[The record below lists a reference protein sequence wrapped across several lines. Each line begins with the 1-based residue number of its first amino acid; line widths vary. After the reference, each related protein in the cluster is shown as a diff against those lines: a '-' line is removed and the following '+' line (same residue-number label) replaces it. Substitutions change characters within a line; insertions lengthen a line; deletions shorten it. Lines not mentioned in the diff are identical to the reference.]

1 MSVPTNSPQ
10 LSGYPGAHNPQGAS
24 PYQGSAQQGASPY
37 QGSAQQGAT
46 PYQGSAQ
53 QGASPYQGATP
64 YQGSAQQ
71 GATPSQGSAQ
81 QGAAPYPGGLPQSYP
96 GSAPQPYGG
105 AQTQASTKKIPIA
118 FILGIAVWVAIF
130 LIIGVTVLMIW
141 DSADE
146 SASARAGIAVVPMFG
161 FLVVVPPLVLFG
173 LIAGG
178 SANKRL
184 MTRKQLI
191 MNRIGIGLSVAPF
204 IVFFLLYAGIIIAE
218 MVERGH

>member
-1 MSVPTNSPQ
+1 MSVPTNNPQ

-24 PYQGSAQQGASPY
+24 PYQG
-37 QGSAQQGAT
+37 AT

-53 QGASPYQGATP
+53 QGAS
-64 YQGSAQQ
+64 
-71 GATPSQGSAQ
+71 
-81 QGAAPYPGGLPQSYP
+81 PYPGGLPQSYP

-105 AQTQASTKKIPIA
+105 AQTQASTKKIPTA

-130 LIIGVTVLMIW
+130 LIIGVTALMIW
-141 DSADE
+141 SSADE
-146 SASARAGIAVVPMFG
+146 SASERSGIAVIPMFG

-173 LIAGG
+173 LITGG

-204 IVFFLLYAGIIIAE
+204 VAFFLLYAGIIIAE
-218 MVERGH
+218 MVERGL

>member
-1 MSVPTNSPQ
+1 MSVPTNNPQ
-10 LSGYPGAHNPQGAS
+10 LSGYLGAHNPQGAS
-24 PYQGSAQQGASPY
+24 PYR
-37 QGSAQQGAT
+37 GAT

-71 GATPSQGSAQ
+71 GAS
-81 QGAAPYPGGLPQSYP
+81 PYPGGLPQSYP

-105 AQTQASTKKIPIA
+105 AQTQASTKKIPTA

-130 LIIGVTVLMIW
+130 LIIGVTALMIW
-141 DSADE
+141 SSADE
-146 SASARAGIAVVPMFG
+146 SASERSGIAVIPMFG

-173 LIAGG
+173 LITGG

-204 IVFFLLYAGIIIAE
+204 VAFFLLYAGIIIAE
-218 MVERGH
+218 MVERGL

>member
-1 MSVPTNSPQ
+1 MSVPTNNPQ

-24 PYQGSAQQGASPY
+24 PYQG
-37 QGSAQQGAT
+37 AT

-53 QGASPYQGATP
+53 QGAAPYQGATP
-64 YQGSAQQ
+64 YQGSV
-71 GATPSQGSAQ
+71 
-81 QGAAPYPGGLPQSYP
+81 PQSYP
-96 GSAPQPYGG
+96 GGAPQPYGG
-105 AQTQASTKKIPIA
+105 AQTQASTKKIPTA

-141 DSADE
+141 NSADE
-146 SASARAGIAVVPMFG
+146 SASARDGIAVIPMFG
-161 FLVVVPPLVLFG
+161 FLVVVPPLTLFG
-173 LIAGG
+173 LITGA

-204 IVFFLLYAGIIIAE
+204 VVFFLFYAVGMIA
-218 MVERGH
+218 MLVERGH

>member
-1 MSVPTNSPQ
+1 MSVPTNNPQ

-24 PYQGSAQQGASPY
+24 PYQG
-37 QGSAQQGAT
+37 AT

-53 QGASPYQGATP
+53 QGAAPYQGATP

-71 GATPSQGSAQ
+71 GA
-81 QGAAPYPGGLPQSYP
+81 APYPGGVPQSYP
-96 GSAPQPYGG
+96 GGAPQPYGG
-105 AQTQASTKKIPIA
+105 AQTQASTKKIPTA

-141 DSADE
+141 NSADE
-146 SASARAGIAVVPMFG
+146 SASARDGIAVIPMFG
-161 FLVVVPPLVLFG
+161 FLVVVPPLTLFG

-204 IVFFLLYAGIIIAE
+204 VVFFLLYAGIIIAE

>member
-1 MSVPTNSPQ
+1 MSVPTNNPQ
-10 LSGYPGAHNPQGAS
+10 LSGYPGAHNPQGA
-24 PYQGSAQQGASPY
+24 
-37 QGSAQQGAT
+37 T

-53 QGASPYQGATP
+53 QGAAPYQGATP

-71 GATPSQGSAQ
+71 GA
-81 QGAAPYPGGLPQSYP
+81 APYPGGVPQSYPGGAPQSYP

-105 AQTQASTKKIPIA
+105 AQTQASTKKIPTA

-141 DSADE
+141 NSADE
-146 SASARAGIAVVPMFG
+146 SASARDGIAVIPMFG

-204 IVFFLLYAGIIIAE
+204 VVFFLLYAGIIIAE
-218 MVERGH
+218 MVERGL

>member
-1 MSVPTNSPQ
+1 MSVPTNNPQ
-10 LSGYPGAHNPQGAS
+10 LSGYPGAHNPQGAT
-24 PYQGSAQQGASPY
+24 PY

-71 GATPSQGSAQ
+71 GATP
-81 QGAAPYPGGLPQSYP
+81 YPGGVPQSYP

-105 AQTQASTKKIPIA
+105 AQTQASTKKIPTA

-204 IVFFLLYAGIIIAE
+204 VVFFLLYAGIIIAE
-218 MVERGH
+218 MVERGL

>member
-24 PYQGSAQQGASPY
+24 PYQGSAQQGA
-37 QGSAQQGAT
+37 T
-46 PYQGSAQ
+46 PY
-53 QGASPYQGATP
+53 
-64 YQGSAQQ
+64 
-71 GATPSQGSAQ
+71 QGSAQ
-81 QGAAPYPGGLPQSYP
+81 QGAAPYPGGVPQSYP
-96 GSAPQPYGG
+96 GGAPQPYGG
-105 AQTQASTKKIPIA
+105 AQTQASTKKIPTA
-118 FILGIAVWVAIF
+118 FFLGIAVWVAIF

-141 DSADE
+141 SSADE
-146 SASARAGIAVVPMFG
+146 SAPERSGIVVIPMFG

-204 IVFFLLYAGIIIAE
+204 VVFFLLYAGIIIAE
-218 MVERGH
+218 MVERGL

>member
-1 MSVPTNSPQ
+1 MSVPTNNPQ
-10 LSGYPGAHNPQGAS
+10 LSGYPGVLNPQGAS
-24 PYQGSAQQGASPY
+24 AY
-37 QGSAQQGAT
+37 QGAT

-53 QGASPYQGATP
+53 QGAAPYQGATP

-71 GATPSQGSAQ
+71 GA
-81 QGAAPYPGGLPQSYP
+81 APYPGGAPQSYPGGVPQSYP

-105 AQTQASTKKIPIA
+105 AQTQASTKKIPTA

-130 LIIGVTVLMIW
+130 LIIGVTALMIW
-141 DSADE
+141 SSADE
-146 SASARAGIAVVPMFG
+146 SASERSGIAVIPMFG

-173 LIAGG
+173 LITGG

-204 IVFFLLYAGIIIAE
+204 VAFFLLYAGIIIAE
-218 MVERGH
+218 MVERGL

>member
-1 MSVPTNSPQ
+1 MSVPTNNPQ
-10 LSGYPGAHNPQGAS
+10 LSGYLGAHNP
-24 PYQGSAQQGASPY
+24 
-37 QGSAQQGAT
+37 
-46 PYQGSAQ
+46 

-71 GATPSQGSAQ
+71 GAAPYQGATPYQGSAQ
-81 QGAAPYPGGLPQSYP
+81 QGAAPYPGGVPQSYPGGAPQSYP

-105 AQTQASTKKIPIA
+105 AQTQASTKKIPTA

-141 DSADE
+141 NSADE
-146 SASARAGIAVVPMFG
+146 SASARDGIAVIPMFG

-204 IVFFLLYAGIIIAE
+204 VVFFLLYAGIIIAE
-218 MVERGH
+218 MVERGL

>member
-1 MSVPTNSPQ
+1 MSVPTNNPQ

-24 PYQGSAQQGASPY
+24 PY
-37 QGSAQQGAT
+37 QGAT

-71 GATPSQGSAQ
+71 GASPYPGATPYQGSAQ
-81 QGAAPYPGGLPQSYP
+81 QGASPYPGGLPQSYP

-105 AQTQASTKKIPIA
+105 AQTQASTKKIPTA

-130 LIIGVTVLMIW
+130 LIIGVTALMIW
-141 DSADE
+141 SSADE
-146 SASARAGIAVVPMFG
+146 SASERSGIAVIPMFG

-173 LIAGG
+173 LITGG

-204 IVFFLLYAGIIIAE
+204 VAFFLLYAGIIIAE
-218 MVERGH
+218 MVERGL

>member
-1 MSVPTNSPQ
+1 MSIPTNNPQ
-10 LSGYPGAHNPQGAS
+10 LSGYPGAHNPQGAT
-24 PYQGSAQQGASPY
+24 PYQGSAQQGAMPYQGASPY
-37 QGSAQQGAT
+37 QGSAQQGA
-46 PYQGSAQ
+46 
-53 QGASPYQGATP
+53 
-64 YQGSAQQ
+64 
-71 GATPSQGSAQ
+71 
-81 QGAAPYPGGLPQSYP
+81 APYPGGVPQSYP

-105 AQTQASTKKIPIA
+105 AQTQATTKKIPTA

-204 IVFFLLYAGIIIAE
+204 VVFFLLYAGIIIAE
-218 MVERGH
+218 MVERGL

>member
-24 PYQGSAQQGASPY
+24 PYQGSAQQGATPYQGSAQQGAAPY

-46 PYQGSAQ
+46 PYQGT
-53 QGASPYQGATP
+53 TP
-64 YQGSAQQ
+64 Y
-71 GATPSQGSAQ
+71 QGSAQ
-81 QGAAPYPGGLPQSYP
+81 QGAAPYPGGVPQSYP

-105 AQTQASTKKIPIA
+105 AQTQVSTKKIPAA

-204 IVFFLLYAGIIIAE
+204 VVFFLLYAGSIIVTMI
-218 MVERGH
+218 ERGL

>member
-1 MSVPTNSPQ
+1 MSVPTNNPQ
-10 LSGYPGAHNPQGAS
+10 LSGYPGVLNPQGAS
-24 PYQGSAQQGASPY
+24 AY
-37 QGSAQQGAT
+37 QGAT

-53 QGASPYQGATP
+53 QGAAPYQGATP

-71 GATPSQGSAQ
+71 GA
-81 QGAAPYPGGLPQSYP
+81 APYPGGAPQSYPGGVPQSYP

-105 AQTQASTKKIPIA
+105 AQTQASTKKIPTA

-130 LIIGVTVLMIW
+130 LIIGVTALMIW
-141 DSADE
+141 SSADE
-146 SASARAGIAVVPMFG
+146 SASERSGIAVIPMFG

-173 LIAGG
+173 LITGG

-204 IVFFLLYAGIIIAE
+204 VAFFLLYAVIMIAT

>member
-1 MSVPTNSPQ
+1 MSVPTNNPQ

-24 PYQGSAQQGASPY
+24 PY
-37 QGSAQQGAT
+37 QGAT

-71 GATPSQGSAQ
+71 GASPYQGATPYQGSAQ
-81 QGAAPYPGGLPQSYP
+81 QGASPYPGGLPQSYP

-105 AQTQASTKKIPIA
+105 AQTQASTKKIPTA

-204 IVFFLLYAGIIIAE
+204 VVFFLLYAGIIIAE
-218 MVERGH
+218 MVERGL

>member
-1 MSVPTNSPQ
+1 MSVPTNNPQ

-24 PYQGSAQQGASPY
+24 PYQGATPH
-37 QGSAQQGAT
+37 QGSAQQGA
-46 PYQGSAQ
+46 A
-53 QGASPYQGATP
+53 PYQGATP

-71 GATPSQGSAQ
+71 GA
-81 QGAAPYPGGLPQSYP
+81 APYPGGVPQSYPGGAPQSYP

-105 AQTQASTKKIPIA
+105 AQTQASTKKIPTA

-141 DSADE
+141 NSADE
-146 SASARAGIAVVPMFG
+146 SASARDGIAVIPMFG

-204 IVFFLLYAGIIIAE
+204 VVFFLLYAGIIIAE
-218 MVERGH
+218 MVERGL

>member
-1 MSVPTNSPQ
+1 MSVPTNNPQ
-10 LSGYPGAHNPQGAS
+10 LSGYPGAHNP
-24 PYQGSAQQGASPY
+24 
-37 QGSAQQGAT
+37 
-46 PYQGSAQ
+46 

-71 GATPSQGSAQ
+71 GATPYQGASPYQGSAQ
-81 QGAAPYPGGLPQSYP
+81 QGAAPYPGGVPQSYP

-105 AQTQASTKKIPIA
+105 AQTQATTKKIPTA

-204 IVFFLLYAGIIIAE
+204 VVFFLLYAGIIIAE
-218 MVERGH
+218 MVERGL

>member
-1 MSVPTNSPQ
+1 MSVPTNNPQ

-24 PYQGSAQQGASPY
+24 PYQG
-37 QGSAQQGAT
+37 AT

-53 QGASPYQGATP
+53 QGAAPYQGATP

-71 GATPSQGSAQ
+71 GA
-81 QGAAPYPGGLPQSYP
+81 APYPGGVPQSYP
-96 GSAPQPYGG
+96 GGAPQPYGG
-105 AQTQASTKKIPIA
+105 AQTQASTKKIPTA

-130 LIIGVTVLMIW
+130 LIIGVTALMIW
-141 DSADE
+141 SSADE
-146 SASARAGIAVVPMFG
+146 SASERSGIAVIPMFG

-204 IVFFLLYAGIIIAE
+204 VVFFLLYAGIIIAE
-218 MVERGH
+218 MVERGL

>member
-1 MSVPTNSPQ
+1 MSVPTNNPQ

-24 PYQGSAQQGASPY
+24 PYQG
-37 QGSAQQGAT
+37 AT

-53 QGASPYQGATP
+53 QGAAPY
-64 YQGSAQQ
+64 
-71 GATPSQGSAQ
+71 QGSAQ
-81 QGAAPYPGGLPQSYP
+81 QGAAPYPGGVPQSYP
-96 GSAPQPYGG
+96 GGAPQPYGG
-105 AQTQASTKKIPIA
+105 AQTQASTKKIPTA

-141 DSADE
+141 NSADE
-146 SASARAGIAVVPMFG
+146 SASARDGIAVIPMFG
-161 FLVVVPPLVLFG
+161 FLVVVPPLTLFG
-173 LIAGG
+173 LITGA

-204 IVFFLLYAGIIIAE
+204 VVFFLFYAVGMIA
-218 MVERGH
+218 MIVERGH

>member
-1 MSVPTNSPQ
+1 MSVPTNNPQ
-10 LSGYPGAHNPQGAS
+10 LSGYPGVLNPQGAS
-24 PYQGSAQQGASPY
+24 AY
-37 QGSAQQGAT
+37 QGAT

-53 QGASPYQGATP
+53 QGAAPYQGATP

-71 GATPSQGSAQ
+71 GA
-81 QGAAPYPGGLPQSYP
+81 APYPGGAPQSYPGGVPQSYP

-105 AQTQASTKKIPIA
+105 AQTQASTKKIPTA

-130 LIIGVTVLMIW
+130 LIIGVTALMIW
-141 DSADE
+141 SSADE
-146 SASARAGIAVVPMFG
+146 SASERSGIAVIPMFG

-204 IVFFLLYAGIIIAE
+204 VAFFLLYAGIIIAE
-218 MVERGH
+218 MVERGL

>member
-10 LSGYPGAHNPQGAS
+10 LSGYPGAHN
-24 PYQGSAQQGASPY
+24 
-37 QGSAQQGAT
+37 
-46 PYQGSAQ
+46 Q

-71 GATPSQGSAQ
+71 GASPYQWAAPYQVSAQ
-81 QGAAPYPGGLPQSYP
+81 QGAAPYPGGVPQSYP
-96 GSAPQPYGG
+96 GGAPQPYGG
-105 AQTQASTKKIPIA
+105 AQTLASTKKIPTA

-204 IVFFLLYAGIIIAE
+204 VVFFLLYAGIIIAE
-218 MVERGH
+218 MVERGL

>member
-1 MSVPTNSPQ
+1 MSVPTNNPQ

-24 PYQGSAQQGASPY
+24 PY
-37 QGSAQQGAT
+37 QGAT

-71 GATPSQGSAQ
+71 GAS
-81 QGAAPYPGGLPQSYP
+81 PYPGGLPQLYP

-105 AQTQASTKKIPIA
+105 AQTQASTKKIPTA

-130 LIIGVTVLMIW
+130 LIIGVTALMIW
-141 DSADE
+141 SSADE

-204 IVFFLLYAGIIIAE
+204 VAFFLLYAGIIIAE
-218 MVERGH
+218 MVERGL

>member
-1 MSVPTNSPQ
+1 MSVPTNNPQ

-24 PYQGSAQQGASPY
+24 PY
-37 QGSAQQGAT
+37 QGAT

-71 GATPSQGSAQ
+71 GAS
-81 QGAAPYPGGLPQSYP
+81 PYPGGLPQSYP

-105 AQTQASTKKIPIA
+105 AQTQASTKKIPTA

-130 LIIGVTVLMIW
+130 LIIGVTALMIW
-141 DSADE
+141 SSADE
-146 SASARAGIAVVPMFG
+146 SASERSGIAVIPMFG

-204 IVFFLLYAGIIIAE
+204 VAFFLLYAGIIIAE
-218 MVERGH
+218 MVERGL

>member
-1 MSVPTNSPQ
+1 MSVPTNNPQ

-24 PYQGSAQQGASPY
+24 PYQG
-37 QGSAQQGAT
+37 AT

-53 QGASPYQGATP
+53 QGAAPYQGATP

-71 GATPSQGSAQ
+71 GA
-81 QGAAPYPGGLPQSYP
+81 APYPGGVPQSYPGGAPQSYP

-105 AQTQASTKKIPIA
+105 AQTQASTKKIPTA

-141 DSADE
+141 NSADE
-146 SASARAGIAVVPMFG
+146 SASARDGIAVIPMFG

-204 IVFFLLYAGIIIAE
+204 VVFFLLYAGIIIAE
-218 MVERGH
+218 MVERGL

>member
-1 MSVPTNSPQ
+1 MSVPTNNPQ
-10 LSGYPGAHNPQGAS
+10 LSGYPGVLNPQGAS
-24 PYQGSAQQGASPY
+24 AY
-37 QGSAQQGAT
+37 QGAT

-53 QGASPYQGATP
+53 QGAAPYQGATP

-71 GATPSQGSAQ
+71 GAAPYQGATPYQGSAQ
-81 QGAAPYPGGLPQSYP
+81 QGAAPYPGGAPQSYPGGVPQSYP

-105 AQTQASTKKIPIA
+105 AQTQASTKKIPTA

-130 LIIGVTVLMIW
+130 LIIGVTALMIW
-141 DSADE
+141 SSADE
-146 SASARAGIAVVPMFG
+146 SASERSGIAVIPMFG

-204 IVFFLLYAGIIIAE
+204 VAFFLLYAVIMIAE

>member
-24 PYQGSAQQGASPY
+24 PYQG
-37 QGSAQQGAT
+37 AT

-53 QGASPYQGATP
+53 QGASPYQGAAP
-64 YQGSAQQ
+64 Y
-71 GATPSQGSAQ
+71 QGSAQ
-81 QGAAPYPGGLPQSYP
+81 QGAAPYPGGVPQSYP
-96 GSAPQPYGG
+96 GGAPQPYGG
-105 AQTQASTKKIPIA
+105 AQTLASTKKIPTA
-118 FILGIAVWVAIF
+118 FILGIAVWVAIS

-204 IVFFLLYAGIIIAE
+204 VVFFLLYAGIIIAE
-218 MVERGH
+218 MVERGL

>member
-1 MSVPTNSPQ
+1 MSVPTNNPQ
-10 LSGYPGAHNPQGAS
+10 LSGYPGVLNPQGAS
-24 PYQGSAQQGASPY
+24 AY
-37 QGSAQQGAT
+37 QGAT

-53 QGASPYQGATP
+53 QGAAPYQGATP

-71 GATPSQGSAQ
+71 GA
-81 QGAAPYPGGLPQSYP
+81 APYPGGAPQSYPGGVPQSYP

-105 AQTQASTKKIPIA
+105 AQTQASTKKIPTA

-130 LIIGVTVLMIW
+130 LIIGVTALMIW
-141 DSADE
+141 SSADE
-146 SASARAGIAVVPMFG
+146 SASERSGIAVIPMFG

-204 IVFFLLYAGIIIAE
+204 VAFFLLYAVIMIAE

>member
-1 MSVPTNSPQ
+1 MSIPTNNPQ
-10 LSGYPGAHNPQGAS
+10 LSGYPGAHNPQGAT
-24 PYQGSAQQGASPY
+24 PY

-53 QGASPYQGATP
+53 QGATPYQGASP
-64 YQGSAQQ
+64 Y
-71 GATPSQGSAQ
+71 QGSAQ
-81 QGAAPYPGGLPQSYP
+81 QGAAPYPGGVPQSYP

-105 AQTQASTKKIPIA
+105 AQTQATTKKIPTA

-204 IVFFLLYAGIIIAE
+204 VVFFLLYAGIIIAE
-218 MVERGH
+218 MVERGL

>member
-1 MSVPTNSPQ
+1 MSVPTNNPQ
-10 LSGYPGAHNPQGAS
+10 LSGYPGVLNPQGAS
-24 PYQGSAQQGASPY
+24 AY
-37 QGSAQQGAT
+37 QGAT

-53 QGASPYQGATP
+53 QGAAPYQGATP

-71 GATPSQGSAQ
+71 GA
-81 QGAAPYPGGLPQSYP
+81 APYPGGAPQSYPGGVPQSYP

-105 AQTQASTKKIPIA
+105 AQTQASTKKIPTA

-204 IVFFLLYAGIIIAE
+204 VAFFLLYAGIIIAE
-218 MVERGH
+218 MVERGL

>member
-1 MSVPTNSPQ
+1 MSVPTNNPQ

-24 PYQGSAQQGASPY
+24 PYQG
-37 QGSAQQGAT
+37 AT

-53 QGASPYQGATP
+53 QGAAPYQGATP

-71 GATPSQGSAQ
+71 GA
-81 QGAAPYPGGLPQSYP
+81 APYPGGVPQSYP
-96 GSAPQPYGG
+96 GGAPQPYGG
-105 AQTQASTKKIPIA
+105 AQTQASTKKIPTA

-141 DSADE
+141 NSADE
-146 SASARAGIAVVPMFG
+146 SASARDGIAVIPMFG
-161 FLVVVPPLVLFG
+161 FLVVVPPLTLFG
-173 LIAGG
+173 LITGA

-204 IVFFLLYAGIIIAE
+204 VVFFLFCSTPSA
-218 MVERGH
+218 

>member
-1 MSVPTNSPQ
+1 MSVPTNNPQ
-10 LSGYPGAHNPQGAS
+10 LSGYPGVLNPQGAS
-24 PYQGSAQQGASPY
+24 AY
-37 QGSAQQGAT
+37 QGAT

-53 QGASPYQGATP
+53 QGAAPYQGATP

-71 GATPSQGSAQ
+71 GA
-81 QGAAPYPGGLPQSYP
+81 APYPGGAPQSYPGGVPQSYP

-105 AQTQASTKKIPIA
+105 AQTQASTKKIPTA

-130 LIIGVTVLMIW
+130 LIIGVTALMIW
-141 DSADE
+141 SSADE

-204 IVFFLLYAGIIIAE
+204 VAFFLLYAGIIIAE
-218 MVERGH
+218 MVERGL

>member
-1 MSVPTNSPQ
+1 MSVPTNNPQ

-24 PYQGSAQQGASPY
+24 PY
-37 QGSAQQGAT
+37 QGAT

-71 GATPSQGSAQ
+71 GA
-81 QGAAPYPGGLPQSYP
+81 APYPGGVPQSYP
-96 GSAPQPYGG
+96 GSAPQPYG
-105 AQTQASTKKIPIA
+105 TKKIPTA

-204 IVFFLLYAGIIIAE
+204 VVFFLLYAGIIIAE
-218 MVERGH
+218 MVERGL

>member
-1 MSVPTNSPQ
+1 MSVPTNNPQ
-10 LSGYPGAHNPQGAS
+10 LSGYPGAHNPQGAT
-24 PYQGSAQQGASPY
+24 PY

-53 QGASPYQGATP
+53 QGAAPYQGATP

-71 GATPSQGSAQ
+71 GA
-81 QGAAPYPGGLPQSYP
+81 APYPGGVPQSYP
-96 GSAPQPYGG
+96 GGAPQPYGG
-105 AQTQASTKKIPIA
+105 AQTQASTKKIPTA

-130 LIIGVTVLMIW
+130 LSIGVTVLMIW
-141 DSADE
+141 NSADE
-146 SASARAGIAVVPMFG
+146 SASARDGIAVIPMFG

-204 IVFFLLYAGIIIAE
+204 VVFFLLYAGIIIAE
-218 MVERGH
+218 MVERGL

>member
-1 MSVPTNSPQ
+1 MSVPTNNPQ

-24 PYQGSAQQGASPY
+24 AY
-37 QGSAQQGAT
+37 QGAT

-53 QGASPYQGATP
+53 QGAAPYQGATP

-71 GATPSQGSAQ
+71 GAAPYPG
-81 QGAAPYPGGLPQSYP
+81 GAPQSYPGGLPQSYP

-105 AQTQASTKKIPIA
+105 AQTQASTKKIPTA

-130 LIIGVTVLMIW
+130 LIIGVTALMIW
-141 DSADE
+141 SSADE
-146 SASARAGIAVVPMFG
+146 SASERSGIAVIPMFG

-204 IVFFLLYAGIIIAE
+204 VAFFLLYAGIIIAE
-218 MVERGH
+218 MVERGL